1 MLYVELLIYFYYNFW
16 TIRSRVLFF
25 KNNQNQKYCGS
36 LVLFDEN
43 IFTSSV
49 LPMYIKKG
57 LLHLIYIYKNKKNK
71 KNCCGHWFQ

>member
-1 MLYVELLIYFYYNFW
+1 MYIYAVYRTPYLLLLQF
-16 TIRSRVLFF
+16 L
-25 KNNQNQKYCGS
+25 NNQYSGS